1 VVLSLESTGARMS
14 RLGSSVL
21 NDMAILSVD
30 EVIERIDAV
39 QIADLRELAEE
50 LFRPGR
56 LSVACVGP
64 DEQVFRTALAP
75 LEAVAA

>member
-1 VVLSLESTGARMS
+1 MS

-21 NDMAILSVD
+21 NELPILSVD

-39 QIADLRELAEE
+39 EIADLRALAGE
-50 LFRPGR
+50 LFQPGR

-64 DEQVFRTALAP
+64 QEQVFRAALAP